1 MLRYV
6 PLKCCDRLAG
16 ALRAWICLLAGAL
29 VERRQVTRRFALE
42 TRFFSPSIAVRFS
55 CKVTQSVKSCNFVI
69 FFLFILILNWMR
81 VPELCLRVI
90 ELIGLDQLKK
100 QIRVDTVSLGESS
113 VEKTAAQMI
122 QIFLVA
128 HLRGI
133 DSDFWSAFWVRLV
146 NTDPGVKHLVNFTA
160 PFNNMRTQTF
170 KAQPTKMRFSLSS
183 IKCSATPPSFR
194 LLSNVR

>member
-1 MLRYV
+1 
-6 PLKCCDRLAG
+6 
-16 ALRAWICLLAGAL
+16 
-29 VERRQVTRRFALE
+29 
-42 TRFFSPSIAVRFS
+42 
-55 CKVTQSVKSCNFVI
+55 
-69 FFLFILILNWMR
+69 MR

-133 DSDFWSAFWVRLV
+133 DSDF
-146 NTDPGVKHLVNFTA
+146 
-160 PFNNMRTQTF
+160 
-170 KAQPTKMRFSLSS
+170 
-183 IKCSATPPSFR
+183 
-194 LLSNVR
+194 

>member
-1 MLRYV
+1 MIDDRFTLVIWASINTVQMHQALLYPGKRALECIWSTNVEWKLWSFSNLSQQHPTCRNISRWPNASNMLHPTILRYV

-81 VPELCLRVI
+81 VQE
-90 ELIGLDQLKK
+90 
-100 QIRVDTVSLGESS
+100 
-113 VEKTAAQMI
+113 
-122 QIFLVA
+122 
-128 HLRGI
+128 
-133 DSDFWSAFWVRLV
+133 
-146 NTDPGVKHLVNFTA
+146 PGT
-160 PFNNMRTQTF
+160 
-170 KAQPTKMRFSLSS
+170 LSP
-183 IKCSATPPSFR
+183 C
-194 LLSNVR
+194 N